1 MGKQGRTKGQK
12 QARQTTVNQS
22 KGKAKKETAVF
33 KVAGVRKAK
42 TKMVSS
48 SLKKLN
54 VQTKSKT
61 EEANKKFD
69 RLKETLASTQVTKP
83 PKKVQSEMK
92 GPPPDVSEAAEEFAK
107 L

>member
-12 QARQTTVNQS
+12 QARQSTVCQS

-42 TKMVSS
+42 TKTVNS

-61 EEANKKFD
+61 EEVNKKFD
-69 RLKETLASTQVTKP
+69 RLKETLASTKITVP
-83 PKKVQSEMK
+83 PKKVQLGMK
-92 GPPPDVSEAAEEFAK
+92 GPPPDVSKAAEQFAK